1 MAWLLLSSRWRQHP
15 LLGGDPARRYDK
27 PAAGVLQ
34 NKPAAWRRQPMT
46 GSVPIKVLLIRDHL
60 APAGGTTYLLETLP
74 QFDPARV
81 RPSLCVLEPSRPAA
95 RAFEAA
101 GIRPVF
107 LERRTRDPRGL
118 LDLLRL
124 VRARRPDLLFLSGPK
139 SNLLG
144 RLVARWTGVP
154 AILRLNNMLPEAAGI
169 ALLQRRLASGTAAG
183 VAVSH
188 AVKHWASHD
197 YALPPE
203 RIRVIYEGRNVD
215 GFAAP
220 APDARARIR
229 DQLGIGEDAALIGLI
244 GRVLSSQKGQ
254 DLMIRRMPELRRRRP
269 DAVLLIVGNGPDLEV
284 CRRLAAWLGLNDA
297 VRFFGYRDDMP
308 DILAAVDVVVVPS
321 FVDEGFPFVALEA
334 SAAGRPVVAFRSGV
348 LAEAVVHDDSGLL
361 VPKGDADGLADA
373 IVRVLG
379 DPALARRLAE
389 HGRRHAAGFTVA
401 RNVQG
406 LTDLFEEVAR
416 QARPSSLRAWRRSA

>member
-1 MAWLLLSSRWRQHP
+1 
-15 LLGGDPARRYDK
+15 
-27 PAAGVLQ
+27 
-34 NKPAAWRRQPMT
+34 MT
-46 GSVPIKVLLIRDHL
+46 GSAPIKVLVIRDHL
-60 APAGGTTYLLETLP
+60 APAGGTTYLRETLP

-81 RPSLCVLEPSRPAA
+81 RPSLCVLQPSRPVA
-95 RAFEAA
+95 REFEAA

-124 VRARRPDLLFLSGPK
+124 VRAQRPDLLFLSGPK

-144 RLVARWTGVP
+144 RLVARWSGVP

-169 ALLQRRLASGTAAG
+169 ALLQRRLASATAAG
-183 VAVSH
+183 VAVSN
-188 AVKHWASHD
+188 AVKQWASRH
-197 YALPPE
+197 YGLPPE
-203 RIRVIYEGRNVD
+203 RIRVIHEGRNVD
-215 GFAAP
+215 RFAAL

-254 DLMIRRMPELRRRRP
+254 DLMIGLMPELRRRRP
-269 DAVLLIVGNGPDLEV
+269 DAVLLIVGNGPDLEA
-284 CRRLAAWLGLNDA
+284 CRRLAARLGLNDA
-297 VRFFGYRDDMP
+297 VRFLGHRDDMP
-308 DILAAVDVVVVPS
+308 DVLAAVDVVVVPS
-321 FVDEGFPFVALEA
+321 LVDEGFPFVALEA
-334 SAAGRPVVAFRSGV
+334 SAAGRPVVAFRSGG
-348 LAEAVVHDDSGLL
+348 LPEAVMHDHSGLL

-379 DPALARRLAE
+379 DPALARRLGE
-389 HGRRHAAGFTVA
+389 NGRRHAAEFTVA

-406 LTDLFEEVAR
+406 LTDLFEEVVR
-416 QARPSSLRAWRRSA
+416 QTRTSSLRARRRGA